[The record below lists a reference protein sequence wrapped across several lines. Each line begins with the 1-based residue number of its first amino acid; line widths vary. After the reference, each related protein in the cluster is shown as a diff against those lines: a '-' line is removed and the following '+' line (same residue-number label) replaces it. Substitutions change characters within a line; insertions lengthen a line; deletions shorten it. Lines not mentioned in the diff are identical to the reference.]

1 MVSGRYLGQDD
12 SIRVNGQIGLK
23 PLLIRYFNI
32 KGFISKHQD
41 TKKKGGSA
49 ASDLPGSALLSSFP
63 RIADIGCPSA
73 ITYGAFY
80 IFLARTFRYHS
91 FKFRRITF
99 RLISHTFEWF

>member
-41 TKKKGGSA
+41 TKKKVVEQPVIYQV
-49 ASDLPGSALLSSFP
+49 LHCFHLFQ
-63 RIADIGCPSA
+63 
-73 ITYGAFY
+73 
-80 IFLARTFRYHS
+80 
-91 FKFRRITF
+91 
-99 RLISHTFEWF
+99 E